1 MSVRNEP
8 PSVLES
14 RFGSVLRDLARRVS
28 GGAAQAATK
37 GWTETLLR
45 YMHRYEPSEGQ
56 GPFPTAILL
65 HGCGGDLDHLESWG
79 RHLAGRG
86 ILAVTIDSLSPR
98 GLGTF
103 AARCLVCTGLRLRGA
118 ERCRDISAILPSVLA
133 DRRVDRDRIS
143 LVGWSH
149 GAWAVTE
156 WMLDPGAQ
164 DFLRTCA
171 LSIAS
176 VVLVYP
182 YCGLLSSIHERPWTS
197 RAPVLVVT
205 CGKDRV
211 VSNARTRA
219 FVEALSRDRVP
230 VTHVPFDGVGHGF
243 DVEGIPT
250 FSPSDAC
257 KVREIVATFLA
268 RTQR

>member
-1 MSVRNEP
+1 MSITNAR
-8 PSVLES
+8 SDLEA
-14 RFGSVLRDLARRVS
+14 RLGRVLRCLARRVP
-28 GGAAQAATK
+28 GGDPPADGK

-45 YMHRYEPSEGQ
+45 FVHRYEPREGQ

-79 RHLAGRG
+79 RTLAGRG
-86 ILAVTIDSLSPR
+86 ILAFTIDSLSPR
-98 GLGTF
+98 GLGTL

-118 ERCRDISAILPSVLA
+118 ERSRDISAVLPTVLA
-133 DRRVDRDRIS
+133 DPHVDRDRIS

-156 WMLDPGAQ
+156 WMQDPAAQ
-164 DFLRTCA
+164 DLLATGA

-182 YCGLLSSIHERPWTS
+182 YCGILSSIHDRPWRS

-211 VSNARTRA
+211 VSNAGTRA
-219 FVEALSRDRVP
+219 LVEALSRECVP
-230 VTHVPFDGVGHGF
+230 VTHVPIDGVGHGF

-250 FSPSDAC
+250 FSPPEAAEL
-257 KVREIVATFLA
+257 RETVASFLA
-268 RTQR
+268 KTSR